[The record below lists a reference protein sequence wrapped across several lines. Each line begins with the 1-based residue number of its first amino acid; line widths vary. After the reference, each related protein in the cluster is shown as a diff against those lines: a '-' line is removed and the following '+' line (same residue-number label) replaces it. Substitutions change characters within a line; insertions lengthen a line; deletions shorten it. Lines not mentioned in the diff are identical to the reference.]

1 MTSLG
6 MVQLA
11 DLHTKDL
18 LDVLGGDDL
27 GTEHSTEL
35 GKQTYGG
42 CRRWLPMDHVF
53 RRDEMKD
60 HFNGQVEKK
69 GVPQRVSIEDQL
81 RYNRKYA
88 TWKVIGHREDSPGD
102 PSKKHG
108 VKRNCILNTLPY
120 WKVHFSGSRFMI
132 HVCSIVMH

>member
-60 HFNGQVEKK
+60 HFNGQIERR
-69 GVPQRVSIEDQL
+69 GVPNREEGVATTSLCRRPIEVRQRIRSMESC
-81 RYNRKYA
+81 RA
-88 TWKVIGHREDSPGD
+88 
-102 PSKKHG
+102 
-108 VKRNCILNTLPY
+108 
-120 WKVHFSGSRFMI
+120 
-132 HVCSIVMH
+132 